1 MGSLI
6 IILIYPGLNR
16 VLNIIQREQIHIKGL
31 KAFLIQSRVE
41 GFAEPI
47 LIRSARLDELVFD
60 PPEGKKAIQ
69 SGLSEFGAIVGTK
82 DEIDRP
88 HMPGELWLGK
98 VCRDM
103 RTDFS

>member
-1 MGSLI
+1 
-6 IILIYPGLNR
+6 
-16 VLNIIQREQIHIKGL
+16 
-31 KAFLIQSRVE
+31 
-41 GFAEPI
+41 
-47 LIRSARLDELVFD
+47 LDELVFD

-82 DEIDRP
+82 DEIGRP